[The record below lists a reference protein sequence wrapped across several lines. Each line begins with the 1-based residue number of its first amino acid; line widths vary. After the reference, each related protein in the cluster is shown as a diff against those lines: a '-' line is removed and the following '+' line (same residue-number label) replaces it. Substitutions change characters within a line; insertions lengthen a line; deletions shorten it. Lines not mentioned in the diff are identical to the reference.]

1 MVDINIKVPA
11 IEKLL
16 DYTASGIGTVA
27 GPIFLP
33 WQAFLEGKARRISAK
48 TDADVRSIQ
57 AKSEADSLSIIA
69 DAQAEARRFLT
80 TTDAHVSGTADIT
93 RDSVVQHIEFQGMK
107 RLANSKDIV
116 AGAADA
122 LGDKEVTD
130 HEPDP
135 DWTARFF
142 DYAQDVSS
150 EGLKSIWARIL
161 AGEVENPGRTS
172 LRTLSALRDMTQR
185 DAEIFHDMMQYVLS
199 NFILI
204 DHCAEASGNRIDA
217 EIIALTNMGLTFP
230 SLTVIKN
237 ITLDDDGNWTIQHHG
252 HVLKIEGPANE
263 QLDSM
268 VPSHMVLTP
277 QGRELAAFCK
287 HEPNLQYLRSVA
299 GWLAKHSCTLSLAPL
314 VSVDENGLMIYS
326 RDTVRVIE
334 PVTDSAV
341 IG

>member
-16 DYTASGIGTVA
+16 DYTASGIGAVA

-33 WQAFLEGKARRISAK
+33 WQALWEGKAKRISAK

-69 DAQAEARRFLT
+69 GAQAEARRFLT
-80 TTDAHVSGTADIT
+80 TTDAQVSGTADIT
-93 RDSVVQHIEFQGMK
+93 RDDVVQHIEFQGKK
-107 RLANSKDIV
+107 RLANAKDIV
-116 AGAADA
+116 AVAADV

-185 DAEIFHDMMQYVLS
+185 DAEIFHNMMEYVVS
-199 NFILI
+199 DFILI
-204 DHCAEASGNRIDA
+204 DYCATASGNKKDA
-217 EIIALTNMGLTFP
+217 EIIALNNMDLAFP
-230 SLTVIKN
+230 SMVVNRN
-237 ITLDDDGNWTIQHHG
+237 INLGDDGAWAIQHHG
-252 HVLKIEGPANE
+252 HVLKIEGTANTK
-263 QLDSM
+263 LDSFAL
-268 VPSHMVLTP
+268 SHAVLTP
-277 QGRELAAFCK
+277 QGRELAAFCT
-287 HEPNLQYLRSVA
+287 HEPNLQYLGLLA
-299 GWLAKHSCTLSLAPL
+299 GWLAEHNCTLSLAPL
-314 VSVDENGLMIYS
+314 ISVDENGLMHYS
-326 RDTVRVIE
+326 TNAVRVIE
-334 PVTDSAV
+334 PVTHADIIA
-341 IG
+341 

>member
-1 MVDINIKVPA
+1 MVDINIKIPA

-16 DYTASGIGTVA
+16 DYTASGIGAVA

-33 WQAFLEGKARRISAK
+33 WQAFWEGKARRISAK

-80 TTDAHVSGTADIT
+80 TTDVHVSGTADIT
-93 RDSVVQHIEFQGMK
+93 RDSVVQHIEFQGRK
-107 RLANSKDIV
+107 RLANAKDIV
-116 AGAADA
+116 AGAADV

-172 LRTLSALRDMTQR
+172 LRTLSVLRDMTQR
-185 DAEIFHDMMQYVLS
+185 DAEIFHSMMEYVVS
-199 NFILI
+199 DFILI
-204 DHCAEASGNRIDA
+204 DYCATASGNEIDA
-217 EIIALTNMGLTFP
+217 EIIALTNMGLAF
-230 SLTVIKN
+230 SSMAVSKN
-237 ITLDDDGNWTIQHHG
+237 ITLGSDGTWAIQHHG
-252 HVLKIEGPANE
+252 HMLKIEGPANTNPD
-263 QLDSM
+263 LM
-268 VPSHMVLTP
+268 VLSHTVLTP

-287 HEPNLQYLRSVA
+287 HEPNLQYLGFLA
-299 GWLAKHSCTLSLAPL
+299 GWLTEHNCTLSLAPL
-314 VSVDENGLMIYS
+314 ISVEENGRMQYS
-326 RDTVRVIE
+326 LNAVRVIE
-334 PVTDSAV
+334 PVTHAKV
-341 IG
+341 VA